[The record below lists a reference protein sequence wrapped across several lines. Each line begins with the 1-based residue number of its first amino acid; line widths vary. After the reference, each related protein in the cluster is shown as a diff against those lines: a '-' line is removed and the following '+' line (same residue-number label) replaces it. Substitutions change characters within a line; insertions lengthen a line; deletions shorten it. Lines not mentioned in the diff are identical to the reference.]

1 MSVMRATEFPEI
13 WAQDR
18 MLTVEDM
25 EDMPEDE
32 FGYELDD
39 GMLIMSPAPSLPHQ
53 IAVMRLAI
61 VLDAACPPGLL
72 VVPGPGVNINKFQHR
87 VPDIAVIR
95 TESVTPMFLAEP
107 PVLAVEVAS
116 PRTRIYDRSRK
127 REVYEGFGIPSY
139 WIIDVG
145 QDTPSLTALDLRRGK
160 YTETARVAG
169 DEAFHAARPFPVTIV
184 PADLVAT
191 GSG

>member
-1 MSVMRATEFPEI
+1 MSVMRAPEVPEI

-18 MLTVEDM
+18 IFTVEDL
-25 EDMPEDE
+25 EDMPDDE
-32 FGYELDD
+32 FRYELDD
-39 GMLIMSPAPSLPHQ
+39 GMLIVSPAPSLPHQ
-53 IAVMRLAI
+53 IAVMRLAVI
-61 VLDAACPPGLL
+61 LNAACPPGLL

-87 VPDIAVIR
+87 VPDIAVIC
-95 TESVTPMFLAEP
+95 TESVTPTFLAEP

-116 PRTRIYDRSRK
+116 PRTRVYDRGRK
-127 REVYEGFGIPSY
+127 RDVYAGFGIPSY

-145 QDTPSLTALDLRRGK
+145 QENPSLTALGLRRGK
-160 YTETARVAG
+160 YTETARVTG
-169 DEAFHAARPFPVTIV
+169 DEAFHAVRPFPVTIV